1 MDFSSKATWAL
12 FCFSFQMIHSWCF
25 RCTLQIL
32 FAISTPDVYKSQNSE
47 TYVVFGEAN
56 IVDLNSQPQS
66 QTAQQFR
73 MPDLSGVTLKS
84 HESHSETVVDE
95 DVDDTGVEPR
105 AIDIVMAQAGVSWAK
120 AVVALKAYNG
130 DIVEAIMDLT
140 A

>member
-1 MDFSSKATWAL
+1 MDLSSKETWEL

-32 FAISTPDVYKSQNSE
+32 FVISTPDVYKSQNSE

-56 IVDLNSQPQS
+56 IVDLNSQLQS
-66 QTAQQFR
+66 QTAQQFG

-84 HESHSETVVDE
+84 HESYSETV
-95 DVDDTGVEPR
+95 VDDTGVEPR
-105 AIDIVMAQAGVSWAK
+105 AIDIVMAQAGVSRAK
-120 AVVALKAYNG
+120 AVVALKAHNG